1 MRLKLD
7 KQNTGRILEMLYLLV
22 FAAFI
27 AWSFLNTTKFE
38 IVWPNYFYSDL
49 KALLLLVIIVKAG
62 YMGNYSKSDILSVFL
77 IGAVILLNVS
87 RNGYTELEILLL
99 LIWFIMYLVFLQMKN
114 IKRGK
119 RNSGITGPIAL
130 MWRPEI

>member
-62 YMGNYSKSDILSVFL
+62 YMGNYSNSDILSVFL
-77 IGAVILLNVS
+77 LVS
-87 RNGYTELEILLL
+87 YIHQTVNRNRHPNLEIRLL
-99 LIWFIMYLVFLQMKN
+99 LIRSPK
-114 IKRGK
+114 GK
-119 RNSGITGPIAL
+119 SCRRNSSAAT
-130 MWRPEI
+130 